1 MWIFR
6 LDQALV
12 LTFLSIVLHQN
23 IFHRLFYPR
32 SIYLFAVFSSL
43 CKSPMIKRTKI
54 KTMTAIMRSNEAND
68 DEDDDDDER
77 RRGCALLCVRIQIYA
92 ALLGKLKRGEGPF
105 E

>member
-1 MWIFR
+1 M
-6 LDQALV
+6 

-23 IFHRLFYPR
+23 IFHRLFYSR
-32 SIYLFAVFSSL
+32 SIYLFAVFSS

-77 RRGCALLCVRIQIYA
+77 MRR
-92 ALLGKLKRGEGPF
+92 
-105 E
+105 

>member
-1 MWIFR
+1 
-6 LDQALV
+6 
-12 LTFLSIVLHQN
+12 
-23 IFHRLFYPR
+23 
-32 SIYLFAVFSSL
+32 
-43 CKSPMIKRTKI
+43 MIKRTKI